1 MQRCDFRSYSEC
13 NCAPGTCGVQSSM
26 TPLAQILASAN
37 RSANTGR
44 IAFVLVAAII
54 TLITIA
60 AAETV
65 GPAVI

>member
-1 MQRCDFRSYSEC
+1 
-13 NCAPGTCGVQSSM
+13 M
-26 TPLAQILASAN
+26 TPLAQIIASAN
-37 RSANTGR
+37 RSANTGL

-65 GPAVI
+65 GPTIV